1 MYTCIY
7 IQVKLVIK
15 DVILGGRIPVSK
27 CCVKLN
33 PWYSIFFY
41 WKTVRVL
48 NILIL
53 YKKANFNR
61 IAADDSFLLPAG
73 EISFNTV
80 TILKLLGI
88 YKNLSLC
95 IQLNSIG

>member
-15 DVILGGRIPVSK
+15 DVILGGIVPVFK

-33 PWYSIFFY
+33 PWYIIFFY
-41 WKTVRVL
+41 WKTVCVL

-61 IAADDSFLLPAG
+61 IVADDGFLLTAG
-73 EISFNTV
+73 EISSNTL
-80 TILKLLGI
+80 TML
-88 YKNLSLC
+88 
-95 IQLNSIG
+95 

>member
-15 DVILGGRIPVSK
+15 DVILGGRVPVSK
-27 CCVKLN
+27 CCCKLN
-33 PWYSIFFY
+33 PWYSFFFY
-41 WKTVRVL
+41 WKTVCVL

-61 IAADDSFLLPAG
+61 IVADDGFLLTAG
-73 EISFNTV
+73 EISSNTL
-80 TILKLLGI
+80 TML
-88 YKNLSLC
+88 
-95 IQLNSIG
+95 